1 MLGTFF
7 YSYASC
13 CAMEDDHKIGDYTHR
28 SLIVV
33 TALKIIVAPVIAVLK
48 PVADLLHSFYYD
60 NESYSSLPRNVL
72 DS

>member
-1 MLGTFF
+1 MSFLHIF
-7 YSYASC
+7 YYITT
-13 CAMEDDHKIGDYTHR
+13 KNTITR
-28 SLIVV
+28 SATRHSTYRCHCIE
-33 TALKIIVAPVIAVLK
+33 TIVASVSAVLK